1 MRVVFYSK
9 KCEYSNKLIAYL
21 EKNNIKNLF
30 EFINI
35 DETEPPDYIDL
46 VPTIVDTKLNQPMKG
61 KKAFEYLLNLKYF
74 NNPTN
79 NIEYIKELPTN
90 PDIPEDDKAIQS
102 KTQSLELSSSN
113 NINNETNFNDLFIN
127 SEQKSQNIQN
137 NKLAILMKIKKN
149 R

>member
-1 MRVVFYSK
+1 M
-9 KCEYSNKLIAYL
+9 
-21 EKNNIKNLF
+21 
-30 EFINI
+30 NI
-35 DETEPPDYIDL
+35 DNEYLSRYKKEFEDTHHLMTVTNHEMHNADTEYWDMLLGPIKFNSD
-46 VPTIVDTKLNQPMKG
+46 NWKG

>member
-1 MRVVFYSK
+1 
-9 KCEYSNKLIAYL
+9 
-21 EKNNIKNLF
+21 
-30 EFINI
+30 
-35 DETEPPDYIDL
+35 
-46 VPTIVDTKLNQPMKG
+46 MKG

-79 NIEYIKELPTN
+79 NIDYVKELPTN

-102 KTQSLELSSSN
+102 KTTSLELGLSN
-113 NINNETNFNDLFIN
+113 TNNETHFNDVFIN
-127 SEQKSQNIQN
+127 SEQKPQNIQN